1 MGDITMTA
9 SFTEEIDRAYQS
21 TRMTAEQE
29 AERERR
35 EKSAKIVARMELRR
49 LLDDMDKTS
58 ADDLAERLAGISER
72 LADWES

>member
-1 MGDITMTA
+1 M
-9 SFTEEIDRAYQS
+9 SFTAYADQQYAR
-21 TRMTAEQE
+21 TRMTTEQE

-35 EKSAKIVARMELRR
+35 ERAAKAIARMELHR

>member
-1 MGDITMTA
+1 MTA

-35 EKSAKIVARMELRR
+35 EKAAKAIARMEMNR
-49 LLDDMDKTS
+49 LLDDMDKAS

>member
-1 MGDITMTA
+1 MTA